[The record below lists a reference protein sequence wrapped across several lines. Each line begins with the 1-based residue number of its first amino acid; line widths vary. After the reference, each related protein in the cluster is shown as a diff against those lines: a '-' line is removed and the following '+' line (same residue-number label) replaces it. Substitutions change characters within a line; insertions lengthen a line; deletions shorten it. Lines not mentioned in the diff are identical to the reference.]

1 MLMHFMFT
9 LIGCGLHPLCFLHGG
24 EHLIGHNLYLKDY
37 FQRCCREMNID
48 DIKRLSSLLYKV
60 YGI

>member
-24 EHLIGHNLYLKDY
+24 EHLIGHDLYLKDY

-48 DIKRLSSLLYKV
+48 KEIVKLAYAV
-60 YGI
+60 HGN